1 MNRVSRSEAV
11 KHAVFIVWLVCL
23 FSVCCS
29 LMSQRRAGRSPAVC
43 SVASAPYGSPA
54 LQRLLFHS
62 LLNYILSWRC
72 ISSDSILKCK
82 NLVKMICI
90 QPQFAA
96 CLLTNI
102 QYISY
107 SLADHFHPFLAFPPF
122 VCVALGPGWAGQPVD
137 ILLGDPK
144 VSPGQKRYISQQRVL
159 GLPWGPLPVGPS
171 PPLRHMQQASW

>member
-1 MNRVSRSEAV
+1 MLFFNESEESWKKPSSLYCGLGSIWLTGSTAAVVS
-11 KHAVFIVWLVCL
+11 L
-23 FSVCCS
+23 FTQLHFELKVH
-29 LMSQRRAGRSPAVC
+29 
-43 SVASAPYGSPA
+43 
-54 LQRLLFHS
+54 LQ
-62 LLNYILSWRC
+62 
-72 ISSDSILKCK
+72 KCK